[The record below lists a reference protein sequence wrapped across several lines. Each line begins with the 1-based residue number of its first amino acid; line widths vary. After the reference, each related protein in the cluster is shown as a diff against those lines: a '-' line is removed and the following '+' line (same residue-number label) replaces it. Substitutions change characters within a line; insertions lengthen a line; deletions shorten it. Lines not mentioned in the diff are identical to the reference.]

1 MIAAYYP
8 PAGYNNGSRGICGFD
23 AGTSDDFSCVSN
35 LTSSLGHYP
44 SVEGGVGKK
53 DVAVGAAVVG
63 VIIAIMLVL

>member
-23 AGTSDDFSCVSN
+23 ASTSDSFSCVSN
-35 LTSSLGHYP
+35 LSSELGHYP
-44 SVEGGVGKK
+44 SVGEGVGRK

-63 VIIAIMLVL
+63 MIVAVMLVL